1 MKHTMSPTT
10 TTADTTKARTTITI
24 AATIPLWSQPVYMS
38 CWGSSV
44 PDERVADDTD
54 EDLGLTGTF
63 LVVAAATNVCGELD
77 TLRKG

>member
-1 MKHTMSPTT
+1 MKQTMSPTT

-24 AATIPLWSQPVYMS
+24 AATIPLWSPPVP

-63 LVVAAATNVCGELD
+63 LVVAAAMNVGE
-77 TLRKG
+77 

>member
-1 MKHTMSPTT
+1 M
-10 TTADTTKARTTITI
+10 
-24 AATIPLWSQPVYMS
+24 LF
-38 CWGSSV
+38 WGSSV
-44 PDERVADDTD
+44 PEERVADDTD